1 MLTVSRRGLF
11 ALGGTSAAVLAGCG
25 GEDDP
30 RADAS
35 DPELLDAALEAEAA
49 LGSTYDSLS
58 GPQFSGDGAQVV
70 SSCKAASTKR
80 QQELTKL
87 GASQPTGGGP
97 TGGGSTLD
105 AITASANPAIAAY
118 RQGARLL
125 ATTDLRATNAGFLA
139 QVAAELATIRGL
151 FGDDQ
156 VPARSSPGPPGS
168 RSWPRPPRRHPRRRP
183 HRPLRPARTPSERR
197 RPQPPRRAPPRALAA
212 GALAA
217 AGTLRPALALA
228 QSTNDDDLR
237 DFLVHA
243 IGLEQIAVL
252 AYSTAADANGVEAK
266 LKSTLNRFRDQEQA
280 HASACA
286 RRSTRSASTRRTRP
300 TRPRTPASSTAS
312 TDSTTT
318 TASDLK
324 DLLRA
329 GRR

>member
-25 GEDDP
+25 GAADP

-97 TGGGSTLD
+97 TGGGSTLE

-125 ATTDLRATNAGFLA
+125 ANFALS
-139 QVAAELATIRGL
+139 
-151 FGDDQ
+151 
-156 VPARSSPGPPGS
+156 ARL
-168 RSWPRPPRRHPRRRP
+168 HPMNTEC
-183 HRPLRPARTPSERR
+183 LT
-197 RPQPPRRAPPRALAA
+197 
-212 GALAA
+212 
-217 AGTLRPALALA
+217 
-228 QSTNDDDLR
+228 
-237 DFLVHA
+237 
-243 IGLEQIAVL
+243 
-252 AYSTAADANGVEAK
+252 
-266 LKSTLNRFRDQEQA
+266 
-280 HASACA
+280 C
-286 RRSTRSASTRRTRP
+286 
-300 TRPRTPASSTAS
+300 
-312 TDSTTT
+312 
-318 TASDLK
+318 
-324 DLLRA
+324 
-329 GRR
+329 